1 MAQESTNNQ
10 EIDIRRIFFIC
21 LQHWYWFLIGLA
33 LCGGLGVAYY
43 LKTTPQFQTQAAIML
58 RQKSDTQ
65 LFSGAAS
72 GALDML
78 GISMNGAVEDEV
90 QVLMSRDLMYQA
102 IDALNLWQ
110 SSYYKDGMRWK
121 GEFPTPTIHIDTI
134 ALTEKAQK
142 KGFVVKVKQTRNGGY
157 KVKVKIGR
165 FISSTAKVNDFSA
178 PIETCAGKIILTMN
192 KPWSEKASA
201 YRISYP
207 GNKQA
212 VVDAYQKKVTISLR
226 QKESNI
232 VDLKTISDI
241 PTRDVALLAKIV
253 ELYNLN
259 SVVDKNIMATNT
271 AAFID
276 ERLAIISNELN
287 DAEEAVADYKSQN
300 QLTDLSEEA
309 KLFLQVSTEDQK
321 ELARVE
327 TQLNLVNYI
336 EDFLQDDTKRFSM
349 LPANLGIE
357 DQSLTSF
364 ISEYNTMLLQRMRVL
379 RTATDENPVVEQ
391 LNDQLLS
398 MRQNIIASIASV
410 RESLTITRKGLQER
424 GSEFTSRIRTVPS
437 QERQFV
443 QIKRQQILKEEIYLF
458 LYQKRE
464 ENALMLAATST
475 PVRVIDKPKVN
486 SLTAKPS
493 LKMIGLVCFMLGL
506 LIPAALLY
514 LKVMMDN
521 KLHDPKDYEK
531 RVHAPYAGQ
540 IVENSRGAHIAI
552 HEGEQ
557 TVSAELFR
565 QLRTNLRFM
574 LPADIQNPV
583 ILITSCI
590 NGEGKSYVATNIAL
604 SLAILGKKVA
614 LVGLDI
620 RKPMLVKYFGLSE
633 KGCLTSY
640 LSDATYSIDDTII
653 PSGEHPNLDM
663 IPCGVIPP
671 NPNELLQNE
680 RLDALF
686 IELRKRYDYIIVDSA
701 PMAMVSDT
709 FLLNRIC
716 DMTLFVSRSNYTPIE
731 MVDFI
736 NEVVADK
743 KMKNVACLLN
753 GVKNVHAGYSYGYG
767 YGYGVATKD

>member
-21 LQHWYWFLIGLA
+21 LQHWYWFLIGLL
-33 LCGGLGVAYY
+33 LCGGLGVVYY

-58 RQKSDTQ
+58 RQKNDTQ

-121 GEFPTPTIHIDTI
+121 GEFPTPTFRIDTI

-157 KVKVKIGR
+157 KVIVKIGR

-192 KPWSEKASA
+192 KPWNEKASA

-212 VVDAYQKKVTISLR
+212 VVDAYQKKVSISLR

-232 VDLKTISDI
+232 VDLKTISNV
-241 PTRDVALLAKIV
+241 PVRDVALLAKII

-357 DQSLTSF
+357 DNSLTSF
-364 ISEYNTMLLQRMRVL
+364 ISEYNSMLLQRMRVL
-379 RTATDENPVVEQ
+379 RTATEENPVVEQ

-424 GSEFTSRIRTVPS
+424 GSEFNSRIRTVPS

-475 PVRVIDKPKVN
+475 PVRIIDKPKVN
-486 SLTAKPS
+486 SLTAKPG
-493 LKMIGLVCFMLGL
+493 LKMIALVCFMFGL

-540 IVENSRGAHIAI
+540 IIENSRGAHIAI

-583 ILITSCI
+583 ILVTSCI

-640 LSDATYSIDDTII
+640 LSDAAFSIDDTII
-653 PSGEHPNLDM
+653 PSNEHQNLDL

-736 NEVVADK
+736 NEVVADN

-753 GVKNVHAGYSYGYG
+753 GVKNVHAGYGYGYG
-767 YGYGVATKD
+767 YGYGVTTKD

>member
-21 LQHWYWFLIGLA
+21 LQHWYWFLIGLL
-33 LCGGLGVAYY
+33 LCGGLGVVYY

-58 RQKSDTQ
+58 RQKNDTQ
-65 LFSGAAS
+65 LFSSAAS

-232 VDLKTISDI
+232 VDLKTISNT
-241 PTRDVALLAKIV
+241 PARDVALLAKIV

-309 KLFLQVSTEDQK
+309 KLFLQVSAEDQK

-357 DQSLTSF
+357 DNSLTSF

-391 LNDQLLS
+391 LNGQLLS

-410 RESLTITRKGLQER
+410 RESLTITRNGLQER
-424 GSEFTSRIRTVPS
+424 GSEFNSRIRTVPS

-753 GVKNVHAGYSYGYG
+753 GVKNVHAGYGYGYG

>member
-21 LQHWYWFLIGLA
+21 LQHWYWFLIGLL
-33 LCGGLGVAYY
+33 LCGGLGVVYY

-121 GEFPTPTIHIDTI
+121 GEFPTPTFHIDTI

-232 VDLKTISDI
+232 VDLKTISNT
-241 PTRDVALLAKIV
+241 PARDVALLAKIV

-357 DQSLTSF
+357 DHSLTSF

-424 GSEFTSRIRTVPS
+424 GSEFNSRIRTVPS

-753 GVKNVHAGYSYGYG
+753 GVKNVHAGYGYGYG
-767 YGYGVATKD
+767 YGYGVTTKD